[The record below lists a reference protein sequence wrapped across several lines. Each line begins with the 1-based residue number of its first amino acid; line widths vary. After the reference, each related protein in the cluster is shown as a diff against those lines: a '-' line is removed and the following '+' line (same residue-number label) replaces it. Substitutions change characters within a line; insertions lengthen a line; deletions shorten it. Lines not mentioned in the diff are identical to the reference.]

1 MENNNASPRIHRFLL
16 SLAAALF
23 ALPLTAQE
31 AGGPW
36 FGLTMPPALEP
47 AVAPVAIGAR
57 GPAPAVVP
65 PGEAAATELA
75 GSRLKAD
82 LDRIVAFS
90 RESRRTRE
98 LGGDQF
104 WGRVSGF
111 PSSDDTV
118 LWAAEQL
125 RAAGIEEV
133 RLQRI
138 AQQPDAALWIPERWE
153 VRLLGDDSFGEGSDD
168 VVLET
173 AMALAPATIPG
184 GEMTAPVVYVGRASP
199 AELQHVEVRGRIAIQ
214 HVTPQAHLVFERTPA
229 VPRAQDLFA
238 RGAVAVITLVDQ
250 PGNAMVRDF
259 SNCGGPCFNLG
270 GQDSWFLRRVM
281 DAATEAGNF
290 DRLRLRLSLTARE
303 HSGLE
308 AYNAVAVIPG
318 RESAETIVLNAH
330 ADAWFDGAGDNGD
343 GLAVLLALG
352 RHFARPENRPARTL
366 VLVVSAGHHTSGL
379 NGPRNAVSM
388 NPDLFDRALLIFNLE
403 HVAQRNIA
411 PARFEFEDGYRQFSA
426 DSGEAPIVVGITNSS
441 PALQAVFDAGVQRY
455 GTNFMSTDSTMASG
469 EGGGYRSAGVPIVTT
484 MQAPPLYH
492 TSGEVAEV
500 ISVPGMERMA
510 RFMAFF
516 VKQVDAMSV
525 ADINAAR

>member
-1 MENNNASPRIHRFLL
+1 MKNNNAACRLYCLL
-16 SLAAALF
+16 TTLLATIV

-31 AGGPW
+31 ASRPW
-36 FGLTMPPALEP
+36 FGLMLPPPLEP
-47 AVAPVAIGAR
+47 AVAPVAIGDR

-65 PGEAAATELA
+65 RGEEGFTELS
-75 GSRLKAD
+75 GERLLAD
-82 LDRIVAFS
+82 LERIVAFS
-90 RESRRTRE
+90 HQSRRARE

-111 PSSDDTV
+111 PSGDDTV
-118 LWAAEQL
+118 RWAAGQL
-125 RAAGIEEV
+125 RQAGIDDV
-133 RLQRI
+133 RLQRVI
-138 AQQPDAALWIPERWE
+138 QEPGAALWIPERWE
-153 VRLLGDDSFGEGSDD
+153 VRLLGGDGFGAGSAD

-173 AMALAPATIPG
+173 AMALAPSVLPG
-184 GEMTAPVVYVGRASP
+184 GELTAPLAYVGRASP
-199 AELQHVEVRGRIAIQ
+199 AELQHIDVRGRIAIQ

-229 VPRAQDLFA
+229 VPRARDLFE

-250 PGNAMVRDF
+250 PGNARVRDF

-281 DAATEAGNF
+281 DAAAAAGSF
-290 DRLRLRLSLTARE
+290 DRLRLRLSLEARE
-303 HSGLE
+303 HSALE

-318 RESAETIVLNAH
+318 RQSAETIVLNAH

-352 RHFARPENRPARTL
+352 RHFSRPENRPARTL

-388 NPDLFDRALLIFNLE
+388 NPDLFDRALLIVNLE

-411 PARFEFEDGYRQFSA
+411 PARFEFADGYRQFSA
-426 DSGEAPIVVGITNSS
+426 DSGEAPIVVGITNSA
-441 PALQAVFDAGVQRY
+441 PALRAVFDAGVQRY

-492 TSGEVAEV
+492 TSGEVTEV

-516 VKQVDAMSV
+516 VRQVDAMSV
-525 ADINAAR
+525 AEINTAR